1 MNHDLTPTTMT
12 STPDSPGA
20 ARPAAAPA
28 LQPLPLRLP
37 RLTRN
42 EAQARSVLAQR
53 AQGCEVW
60 LGHDAVIDG
69 NHDIHGPD
77 SDDTSLWHLSV
88 SPLRS
93 GSTPAMVPGC
103 WRIKAEWAGA
113 PFELDLPGSACELW
127 LAARFPPLDVPSLT
141 PAMRAAFTEA
151 LLEQA
156 LQALRAIERG
166 PARIESID
174 DAPQSVSTLPQRFEF
189 VLHNGTQ
196 PLRGRLSTT
205 SLGLM
210 LMAGLAAQREPAAGP
225 LAAERLAVTL
235 RAEIG
240 TTRMPATT
248 LKSLATGDAIL
259 MDHSWATQDG
269 ELWLGAGHWGL
280 RVREEGSSLVITQP
294 FHYTE
299 SIMNTDNDSETG
311 EEGLAALDDLPVRL
325 SFDLGERT
333 LTLGEVTTLQ
343 VGQVLEL
350 ATPLSQAVNIRANGA
365 LVGLGELL
373 EIGGRIAVGIT
384 SLGRPREAAAP
395 AALDEEEEE
404 SIG

>member
-1 MNHDLTPTTMT
+1 MNHDLTPTTIAAT
-12 STPDSPGA
+12 TASPEPWPRTA
-20 ARPAAAPA
+20 ATEFRP
-28 LQPLPLRLP
+28 LSLP

-53 AQGCEVW
+53 AQDCEVW
-60 LGHDAVIDG
+60 LGHHAG
-69 NHDIHGPD
+69 NDDIHGND
-77 SDDTSLWHLSV
+77 GGDTDDHSIWHLSV
-88 SPLRS
+88 SPLRP
-93 GSTPAMVPGC
+93 GSAPALVPGS

-113 PFELDLPGSACELW
+113 SFELDLPGSACELW
-127 LAARFPPLDVPSLT
+127 LAARFPPLDVPSLS

-174 DAPQSVSTLPQRFEF
+174 DAPQAASTLPQCFEF
-189 VLHNGTQ
+189 VLHNGAQ
-196 PLRGRLSTT
+196 PLRGRLFTT

-225 LAAERLAVTL
+225 LAAEALAVTL

-259 MDHSWATQDG
+259 LDHSWTTPDG
-269 ELWLGAGHWGL
+269 ELWLGTGHWGL
-280 RVREEGSSLVITQP
+280 RVREEGSGLAITQP

-299 SIMNTDNDSETG
+299 SIMNTDHDSESN

-350 ATPLSQAVNIRANGA
+350 ATPLSQAVSIRANGG
-365 LVGLGELL
+365 LVGRGELL

-384 SLGRPREAAAP
+384 SLGRPREATAP